1 MFDTKWYLLYDNA
14 LMQSNK
20 ICFRKIGPRWQIFSI
35 STSTFWLFTFKLV
48 YDICGHYKGNTLVSH
63 YITRLS
69 IKNSI
74 YIFFITIKHNI
85 SWICSSHKFFFTSFS
100 ICLQRRFPRVLCCQ
114 WHRRFRG
121 ADSRWDPKVCV
132 GRFRGIGGGN
142 PGAMWRQLRW
152 ENLVGGIPKRH
163 WRLDAGLYAIEFNAQ
178 LKKSHTSHLLYFE
191 NKHQFYL
198 SRVWR
203 NSDLW

>member
-1 MFDTKWYLLYDNA
+1 MFDTKWYLLYDYA

-20 ICFRKIGPRWQIFSI
+20 KCFRKLGPRWKIFSV
-35 STSTFWLFTFKLV
+35 STSTFWLFTFKRV

-85 SWICSSHKFFFTSFS
+85 SWICSSHKWKGYEVISYDFLIFFIFHNFFSTSFS

-121 ADSRWDPKVCV
+121 ADSWWDPKVCV

-152 ENLVGGIPKRH
+152 ENHVGGIPKRH
-163 WRLDAGLYAIEFNAQ
+163 WRLDAGL
-178 LKKSHTSHLLYFE
+178 
-191 NKHQFYL
+191 
-198 SRVWR
+198 
-203 NSDLW
+203 

>member
-74 YIFFITIKHNI
+74 YIFFISIKHNT
-85 SWICSSHKFFFTSFS
+85 SWICSSHNFF
-100 ICLQRRFPRVLCCQ
+100 
-114 WHRRFRG
+114 
-121 ADSRWDPKVCV
+121 
-132 GRFRGIGGGN
+132 
-142 PGAMWRQLRW
+142 
-152 ENLVGGIPKRH
+152 
-163 WRLDAGLYAIEFNAQ
+163 
-178 LKKSHTSHLLYFE
+178 SHLFLFVCRDAFRE
-191 NKHQFYL
+191 FFAANDTDGSGALTADEIRKFASEDSEASVEEILAQCDA
-198 SRVWR
+198 
-203 NSDLW
+203 NSDGKISLEEFLKGIDG

>member
-20 ICFRKIGPRWQIFSI
+20 ICFRKIGPRWKIFSI

-48 YDICGHYKGNTLVSH
+48 YDIFGHYKGNTLVSH

-85 SWICSSHKFFFTSFS
+85 SWICSSHKFFFHIF
-100 ICLQRRFPRVLCCQ
+100 
-114 WHRRFRG
+114 
-121 ADSRWDPKVCV
+121 
-132 GRFRGIGGGN
+132 
-142 PGAMWRQLRW
+142 
-152 ENLVGGIPKRH
+152 
-163 WRLDAGLYAIEFNAQ
+163 
-178 LKKSHTSHLLYFE
+178 
-191 NKHQFYL
+191 FYL
-198 SRVWR
+198 FAETLSESSLLPMTPTVPERWQPMRSESLRRKIPRHRWRKSWRNVTPTQMGKSRWR
-203 NSDLW
+203 NS